1 MYTKKTTICLPLLS
15 LLGTVLTVGACS
27 IKKQDSTLSSS
38 GIKIS
43 SKAIAYGFE
52 ENFLFDAFSAE
63 NVENESEPKE
73 ILAIVKADWRDS
85 LPLKNRAGDYR
96 KFRDLKK
103 DDGIT
108 AIGSV
113 GVESLSEFGSQFKV
127 RSLVKDDT
135 GQYEFLRLKIK
146 DDRPEAL
153 ITAINELSQLESVQ
167 LAEPNYK
174 AKIHAI
180 PNDMGFPSLWGMQ
193 KISAPLAWDIT
204 TGNPS
209 VTVAVIDT
217 GVDYLHSDLSANI
230 WSNPNEVLN
239 GLDDDGNGFV
249 DDIRGWN
256 FAGANNNPMDGN
268 GHGTHVAGIIGAVGN
283 NQQGVTGVGWNI
295 KLMPVKIFSDANT
308 ATVADIINGV
318 LYAANNGAH
327 ILNNSYSCG
336 ISVAMTNAVMHARE
350 KNTLFVA
357 AAGNNGLNDAVY
369 PASLS
374 LSVDSVISVASIEQ
388 TGALSSFSNFGRG
401 VDIAAPGGQISSTYP
416 NNLYAS
422 LSGTSMASPH
432 VAGVGALLLSQSPTL
447 TVTELKNAI
456 LSSATPSPELL
467 ERVPNGVLNARA
479 ALEKVMPVPPA
490 PTPVPPAPTPL
501 PPAPTPVPPA
511 PTPVPPAPTPVPPT
525 PQLKAGLRY
534 EYFIARSPWTNIPNF
549 NQLTPQKTGIISHFK
564 TSVRTRNV
572 HYGMRFRGVIQIARA
587 GTYTFFTDSDDG
599 SRLWINGKL
608 IVNNGGLHTRR
619 ERSGKIALPAGK
631 HNIRVDYFQS
641 TKASKLLVKYRG
653 PGILKSQIPARILFH
668 N

>member
-1 MYTKKTTICLPLLS
+1 MFTKKTTIYLPLLS
-15 LLGTVLTVGACS
+15 LLGITLTVGACS

-52 ENFLFDAFSAE
+52 ESFLFDAFSAE
-63 NVENESEPKE
+63 NVEKESAPKE
-73 ILAIVKADWRDS
+73 ILAIVKANWRDS
-85 LPLKNRAGDYR
+85 LPLKNRAGDFR

-127 RSLVKDDT
+127 KSLVKDDT

-180 PNDMGFPSLWGMQ
+180 PNDTGFTSLWGMQ
-193 KISAPLAWDIT
+193 KIAAPLAWDIT

-217 GVDYLHSDLSANI
+217 GVDYLHSDLGANI
-230 WSNPNEVLN
+230 WSNPNELLN

-295 KLMPVKIFSDANT
+295 KLMPVKIFSDAGT

-401 VDIAAPGGQISSTYP
+401 VDIAAPGGQIYSTYP

-479 ALEKVMPVPPA
+479 ALDWG
-490 PTPVPPAPTPL
+490 TPVQ
-501 PPAPTPVPPA
+501 
-511 PTPVPPAPTPVPPT
+511 PAPTPVPPT

-549 NQLTPQKTGIISHFK
+549 NRLTPQKTGIISKFK

-641 TKASKLLVKYRG
+641 TKASKLLVKYKG

-668 N
+668 NL